1 MEFKFTCGIYFFT
14 QASGKL
20 FYTYFKKKKHIVK
33 NDDFQAFLLTKV
45 IIYDNLIT
53 CEKRIT
59 VKKAM
64 NE

>member
-1 MEFKFTCGIYFFT
+1 M
-14 QASGKL
+14 
-20 FYTYFKKKKHIVK
+20 K

-53 CEKRIT
+53 CEKRIAAIKT
-59 VKKAM
+59 M